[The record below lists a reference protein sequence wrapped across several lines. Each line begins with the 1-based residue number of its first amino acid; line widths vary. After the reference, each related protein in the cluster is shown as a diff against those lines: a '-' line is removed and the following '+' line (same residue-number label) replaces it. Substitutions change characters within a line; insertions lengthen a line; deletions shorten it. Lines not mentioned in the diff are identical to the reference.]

1 MTGGVFSALVEVAPW
16 SASLVALLPALAGL
30 GLGRNPDGLVP
41 TLRAGGYTALDRLTR
56 GRLAPDRLGQ
66 ARLAQRPAALAEP
79 DVPVEWWGVRRDWRP
94 EDGEVLAR
102 GIAGG

>member
-1 MTGGVFSALVEVAPW
+1 MTGGVFTALVEVAPPP
-16 SASLVALLPALAGL
+16 AGLAALLPALAGL

-41 TLRAGGYTALDRLTR
+41 ALRDGGYAALGRLTP
-56 GRLAPDRLGQ
+56 GRLTPGRPGRRQAAP
-66 ARLAQRPAALAEP
+66 AKPE
-79 DVPVEWWGVRRDWRP
+79 VPVEWWGLRRDWRP